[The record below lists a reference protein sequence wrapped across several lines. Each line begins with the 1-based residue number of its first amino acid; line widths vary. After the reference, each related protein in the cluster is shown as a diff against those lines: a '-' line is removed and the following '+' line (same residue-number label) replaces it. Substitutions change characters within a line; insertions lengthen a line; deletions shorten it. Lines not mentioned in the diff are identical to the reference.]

1 MGSVDEGYGSVI
13 GGSNSANANANTYF
27 NAKDTANPNA
37 PAPPSSPFS
46 FSSSSGSGASSNWG
60 SSSSVPSTP
69 GVYTPGYGG
78 AGHNTSNNN
87 STNTGNI
94 PTIGI
99 GKMSLG
105 SRYNTPRRGVV
116 GLPMGDND
124 DNDEGVAEGMVV
136 EPEPEPE
143 PERGGEADRERKVLM
158 VDTTN
163 GRGGCGVV
171 VVGGEDENRDGVV
184 GGMDVDFFNFLIF
197 FIPVMLVGPMAYVE
211 RRLCTSNYECLRNIG

>member
-1 MGSVDEGYGSVI
+1 MQSTGSVDEGYGSVI
-13 GGSNSANANANTYF
+13 GGSNNANANANTYF

-37 PAPPSSPFS
+37 PAPPSWPFS

-60 SSSSVPSTP
+60 SSSNVPSTP

-78 AGHNTSNNN
+78 GGYNASNNN

-116 GLPMGDND
+116 GLPRGDD
-124 DNDEGVAEGMVV
+124 DGGDEGVEGAEGMAV

-143 PERGGEADRERKVLM
+143 PERGGEGADREKKALM

-163 GRGGCGVV
+163 GRGGRGVV
-171 VVGGEDENRDGVV
+171 VFGAEDAEGERGV
-184 GGMDVDFFNFLIF
+184 GGMDVD
-197 FIPVMLVGPMAYVE
+197 G
-211 RRLCTSNYECLRNIG
+211 

>member
-1 MGSVDEGYGSVI
+1 MGSVDEGYGSVV
-13 GGSNSANANANTYF
+13 GGSNNANANANTYF

-46 FSSSSGSGASSNWG
+46 FSTCSGSGASSNWG

-69 GVYTPGYGG
+69 GVHTPGYGSG
-78 AGHNTSNNN
+78 YNASNNN

-105 SRYNTPRRGVV
+105 SGYNTPRRGVV
-116 GLPMGDND
+116 GLPRGDD
-124 DNDEGVAEGMVV
+124 DDIDEGAEGVEGMVV

-143 PERGGEADRERKVLM
+143 RGGEGADREKTALM

-163 GRGGCGVV
+163 ERGGHGVV
-171 VVGGEDENRDGVV
+171 VFGAEDAEGERGVS
-184 GGMDVDFFNFLIF
+184 GMDVD
-197 FIPVMLVGPMAYVE
+197 G
-211 RRLCTSNYECLRNIG
+211 